1 MAINRVLPPTK
12 IHVLLPH
19 RTSKLIYIDSF
30 RKKYSLGNYIH
41 WSISFIYAIEVKFW
55 TSFLSCA
62 IIAFS
67 TSTICWLFN
76 KHRLKKYFNFSW
88 FNFLLN
94 DDVKSFFYHQLYI
107 CEVTARTSEREKWRE
122 WKDKNES
129 ACAIIESV
137 PAAEESERATG
148 RKNKV

>member
-1 MAINRVLPPTK
+1 MAINRVLPPAK
-12 IHVLLPH
+12 INVLLPH
-19 RTSKLIYIDSF
+19 HTSKLIYIDSF

-62 IIAFS
+62 INAFS

-94 DDVKSFFYHQLYI
+94 DDVKSFLSSTIYMWSHS
-107 CEVTARTSEREKWRE
+107 TNERAWEMKRVKGQKWESLCHNWECASSRRE
-122 WKDKNES
+122 WES
-129 ACAIIESV
+129 NRME
-137 PAAEESERATG
+137 
-148 RKNKV
+148 K